1 MEVLKTVLTAKRV
14 LPRRTSASHPRYLV
28 RKMTKV
34 GQQARKQGAFFSDT
48 LTHSISNCESQ
59 YIFGPFILGKKVG

>member
-1 MEVLKTVLTAKRV
+1 MEVLKTLLTAKRV
-14 LPRRTSASHPRYLV
+14 LPRRTSASHPLYLV

-48 LTHSISNCESQ
+48 HSISNCELQ
-59 YIFGPFILGKKVG
+59 YIFGPLILGKKVG